1 MRARPKTEQLQ
12 IRVSEHE
19 KSELQRRA
27 HAAGMSVSSWVLARL
42 LPAKAAAFQELM
54 HDLAGSDR
62 PSFVLAELS
71 DLLTK
76 LSVAEFLSVLAPP
89 PPSKLPRWLTAYV
102 AAMVEHAAAKKRAKV
117 PGWVLDTGPLDE
129 PYFASSLLG
138 LRLHLLVS
146 SPPAFRR
153 RNLFVD
159 ATVGDRV

>member
-12 IRVSEHE
+12 IRVSEQE

-27 HAAGMSVSSWVLARL
+27 QGAGMSVSSWVLARL
-42 LPAKAAAFQELM
+42 LPAKAAAFREL
-54 HDLAGSDR
+54 LRELSGTDR

-71 DLLTK
+71 DLLAE
-76 LSVAEFLSVLAPP
+76 LSVAEFPSVLATA
-89 PPSKLPRWLTAYV
+89 PPSKLSRWLTAYV
-102 AAMVEHAAAKKRAKV
+102 AAMVEHAAAKKRARV
-117 PGWVLDTGPLDE
+117 PSWVLDTGPVEE
-129 PYFASSLLG
+129 PYFASSLAS

-146 SPPAFRR
+146 SPPAFKR